1 MIKVYG
7 DIMLDSWIIGKASR
21 ISPEAPV
28 PVLKEIERKNSIGGA
43 ANLALNL
50 SNIVDNVSLFG
61 AVGMDDEG
69 FDVLKILETTNNI
82 DCSIQS
88 DSEITT
94 TKTRLVGQHGQHIMR
109 WDREKKYK
117 GKAQARFLESANEED
132 IVCLS
137 DYNKGTIG
145 AHLVEKLNNKKC
157 KVLVDPKQGPE
168 VYKGAFLVKPNMKE
182 YRAWFGKFK
191 KEVALV
197 KLKEYGWKYL
207 VVTDGANGIH
217 VLSDELYYQHY
228 KEPAREVAD
237 VTGAGDT
244 VLAVIAYGIERG
256 MDVFAACKLA
266 CYAGARS
273 VEHRGVY
280 AIQTEDLKRQVVWT
294 NGVFDILH
302 EGHFRLLRHA
312 RSKGRKL
319 IVGINSDAST
329 KRLKGEDRPIN
340 NQLQRKMNL
349 ELLPWI
355 DEVVI
360 FDEDTPI
367 NCIERFQPDLIIKG
381 GDYTIETVVG
391 HELAEVEIFPTVKDQ
406 STTRI
411 IEKMKI

>member
-1 MIKVYG
+1 MVKVYG

-28 PVLKEIERKNSIGGA
+28 PILKEIERKNSIGGA

-50 SNIVDNVSLFG
+50 SNIINNVSLFG

>member
-1 MIKVYG
+1 MVKVYG

-28 PVLKEIERKNSIGGA
+28 PILKEIERKNSIGGA

-50 SNIVDNVSLFG
+50 SNIINNVSLFG

-88 DSEITT
+88 DAEITT

-391 HELAEVEIFPTVKDQ
+391 HELAEVEIFPTVEGY
-406 STTRI
+406 STTKT
-411 IEKMKI
+411 IERMKA

>member
-88 DSEITT
+88 DAEITT
-94 TKTRLVGQHGQHIMR
+94 TKTRLVGQRGQHIMR
-109 WDREKKYK
+109 WDKEKKYK
-117 GKAQARFLESANEED
+117 GKAQARFLESVNEED

-145 AHLVEKLNNKKC
+145 THLVEKLNNKKC

-182 YRAWFGKFK
+182 YKTWFGKFNR
-191 KEVALV
+191 EVAFFAI
-197 KLKEYGWKYL
+197 KEHGWKYL

-217 VLSDELYYQHY
+217 VLSDELQYQHY
-228 KEPAREVAD
+228 KEPVREVAD

-244 VLAVIAYGIERG
+244 VLAVIAYGIKRG

-273 VEHRGVY
+273 VEYRGVY
-280 AIQTEDLKRQVVWT
+280 AIQPEDLKRQIVWT

-312 RSKGRKL
+312 KSKGRKL
-319 IVGINSDAST
+319 VVGINSDAST

-381 GDYTIETVVG
+381 GDYTVETVVG

-406 STTRI
+406 STTSI

>member
-1 MIKVYG
+1 
-7 DIMLDSWIIGKASR
+7 MLDSWIIGKASR

-88 DSEITT
+88 DAEITT
-94 TKTRLVGQHGQHIMR
+94 TKTRLVGQRGQHIMR
-109 WDREKKYK
+109 WDKEKKYK

>member
-1 MIKVYG
+1 
-7 DIMLDSWIIGKASR
+7 MLDSWIIGKASR

-88 DSEITT
+88 DAEITT
-94 TKTRLVGQHGQHIMR
+94 TKTRLVGQRGQHIMR
-109 WDREKKYK
+109 WDKEKKYK
-117 GKAQARFLESANEED
+117 GKAQARFLESVNEED

-145 AHLVEKLNNKKC
+145 THLVEKLNNKKC

-217 VLSDELYYQHY
+217 VLSDELQYQHY
-228 KEPAREVAD
+228 KEPVREVAD

-244 VLAVIAYGIERG
+244 VLAVIAYGIKRG

-329 KRLKGEDRPIN
+329 KRLKGEGRPIN

-381 GDYTIETVVG
+381 GDYTVETVVG

-406 STTRI
+406 STTSI

>member
-28 PVLKEIERKNSIGGA
+28 PILKEIERKNSIGGA

-50 SNIVDNVSLFG
+50 SNIINNVSLFG

-312 RSKGRKL
+312 RSKGIKL

>member
-1 MIKVYG
+1 MVKVYG

-28 PVLKEIERKNSIGGA
+28 PVLKEIEKKNSIGGA

-50 SNIVDNVSLFG
+50 SNIIDNVSLYG

-69 FDVLKILETTNNI
+69 FDVLRILEKTNNI

-88 DSEITT
+88 DAEVTT
-94 TKTRLVGQHGQHIMR
+94 TKTRLVGQRGQHIMR
-109 WDREKKYK
+109 WDKEKKYK
-117 GKAQARFLESANEED
+117 GQAQTRFLESVNKED

-145 AHLVEKLNNKKC
+145 VNLVEQLVNKDC
-157 KVLVDPKQGPE
+157 KVLVDPKQGPD

-182 YRAWFGKFK
+182 YKAWFGKFK
-191 KEVALV
+191 KETALI

-207 VVTDGANGIH
+207 VVTDGANGVH
-217 VLSDELYYQHY
+217 VLSNELYYQHY
-228 KEPAREVAD
+228 QEPVREVAD

-280 AIQTEDLKRQVVWT
+280 AIQPEDLKRQIVWT

-312 RSKGRKL
+312 KSKGRKL
-319 IVGINSDAST
+319 VVGINSDAST

-381 GDYTIETVVG
+381 GDYTVETVVG

-406 STTRI
+406 STTSI

>member
-1 MIKVYG
+1 MVKVYG
-7 DIMLDSWIIGKASR
+7 DIMQDSWIIGKASR

-28 PVLKEIERKNSIGGA
+28 PILKEIERKNSIGGA

-312 RSKGRKL
+312 RSKGIKL

>member
-28 PVLKEIERKNSIGGA
+28 PVLKEIEKKNSIGGA

-50 SNIVDNVSLFG
+50 SNIIDNVTLFG

-69 FDVLKILETTNNI
+69 FDVLKILEHKNNI
-82 DCSIQS
+82 DSRIKT
-88 DSEITT
+88 DAEMTT
-94 TKTRLVGQHGQHIMR
+94 TKTRLVGQRGQHIMR

-117 GKAQARFLESANEED
+117 GNAQQSLLQEVKQGD

-137 DYNKGTIG
+137 DYNKGTISVN
-145 AHLVEKLNNKKC
+145 LVEQLINKDC

-168 VYKGAFLVKPNMKE
+168 VYKGAYLVKPNMKE
-182 YRAWFGKFK
+182 YKSWFGKFK
-191 KEVALV
+191 KETALV
-197 KLKEYGWKYL
+197 KLKDYGWKYL
-207 VVTDGANGIH
+207 VVTDGANGVH
-217 VLSDELYYQHY
+217 VLSDELQYQHY
-228 KEPAREVAD
+228 QEPVREVAD

-244 VLAVIAYGIERG
+244 VLAVIAYGIDNG
-256 MDVFAACKLA
+256 LDVFASCKLA

-280 AIQTEDLKRQVVWT
+280 AIQPEDLKRQVVWT

-302 EGHFRLLRHA
+302 EGHFRLLKHA
-312 RSKGRKL
+312 KSKGREL

-340 NQLQRKMNL
+340 NQLQRKINL
-349 ELLPWI
+349 GILPWV
-355 DEVVI
+355 DQVVI

-367 NCIERFQPDLIIKG
+367 NSIKRFQPDLIVKG
-381 GDYTIETVVG
+381 GDYTVETVVG

-406 STTRI
+406 STTSI
-411 IEKMKI
+411 IKKMKI

>member
-1 MIKVYG
+1 
-7 DIMLDSWIIGKASR
+7 MLDSWIIGKASR

-28 PVLKEIERKNSIGGA
+28 PILKEIERKNSIGGA

>member
-1 MIKVYG
+1 MVKVYG

-28 PVLKEIERKNSIGGA
+28 PILKEIERKNSIGGA

>member
-1 MIKVYG
+1 MVKVYG

>member
-244 VLAVIAYGIERG
+244 VLAVIAYGIKRG

-329 KRLKGEDRPIN
+329 KRLKGEGRPIN

-381 GDYTIETVVG
+381 GDYTVETVVG

>member
-1 MIKVYG
+1 
-7 DIMLDSWIIGKASR
+7 
-21 ISPEAPV
+21 
-28 PVLKEIERKNSIGGA
+28 
-43 ANLALNL
+43 
-50 SNIVDNVSLFG
+50 
-61 AVGMDDEG
+61 
-69 FDVLKILETTNNI
+69 
-82 DCSIQS
+82 
-88 DSEITT
+88 
-94 TKTRLVGQHGQHIMR
+94 
-109 WDREKKYK
+109 
-117 GKAQARFLESANEED
+117 
-132 IVCLS
+132 
-137 DYNKGTIG
+137 
-145 AHLVEKLNNKKC
+145 
-157 KVLVDPKQGPE
+157 
-168 VYKGAFLVKPNMKE
+168 
-182 YRAWFGKFK
+182 
-191 KEVALV
+191 
-197 KLKEYGWKYL
+197 
-207 VVTDGANGIH
+207 
-217 VLSDELYYQHY
+217 
-228 KEPAREVAD
+228 
-237 VTGAGDT
+237 
-244 VLAVIAYGIERG
+244 

>member
-1 MIKVYG
+1 MVKVYG

-28 PVLKEIERKNSIGGA
+28 PILKEIERKNSIGGA

-50 SNIVDNVSLFG
+50 SNIINNVSLFG

-391 HELAEVEIFPTVKDQ
+391 HKLAEVEIFPTVKDQ

>member
-1 MIKVYG
+1 
-7 DIMLDSWIIGKASR
+7 MLDSWIIGKASR

>member
-28 PVLKEIERKNSIGGA
+28 PILKEIERKNSIGGA

-50 SNIVDNVSLFG
+50 SNIINNVSLFG

-312 RSKGRKL
+312 RSKGRNL

>member
-1 MIKVYG
+1 
-7 DIMLDSWIIGKASR
+7 MLDSWIIGKASR

-28 PVLKEIERKNSIGGA
+28 PILKEIERKNSIGGA

-50 SNIVDNVSLFG
+50 SNIINNVSLFG